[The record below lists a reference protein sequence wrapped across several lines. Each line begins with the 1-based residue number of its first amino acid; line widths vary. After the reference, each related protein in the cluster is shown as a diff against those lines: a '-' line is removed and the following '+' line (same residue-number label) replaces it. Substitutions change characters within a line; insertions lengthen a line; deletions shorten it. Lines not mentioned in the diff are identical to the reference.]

1 MNSFMKKYILA
12 FCLMFLCSLS
22 FANFS
27 VTPTVINVSG
37 VPGSSYQNAYLV
49 TNKFETPMTFTVTLS
64 NGNCFS
70 ENEGVDVNDWL
81 KIEKMEFSLKPGE
94 TIKVPYEVT
103 INEKMKGSLCGRV
116 KFSVDQSS
124 TINLSIS
131 VPIYVIVEGTE
142 NINFEIEDLDFAK
155 NPADGNLF
163 YRMTV
168 KNTGN
173 VHIRHTGKIK
183 IYDSKKQK
191 EIKSIDIEETVP
203 TFCENSK
210 QFVESIGTLD
220 DGTYVAVFTIEDL
233 GKQATKEIKFKVVK
247 DEVGIVKGFWDKLK
261 NKWKEFVKNF
271 HS

>member
-1 MNSFMKKYILA
+1 MNNFMKKYIVT

-37 VPGSSYQNAYLV
+37 VPGSSYENAYVV
-49 TNKFETPMTFTVTLS
+49 TSKFETPMTFTVTLS

-81 KIEKMEFSLKPGE
+81 KIEKTEFTLNPGE

-124 TINLSIS
+124 TVNLSIS

-142 NINFEIEDLDFAK
+142 NINFEIESLDFAK
-155 NPADGNLF
+155 NPADGKLY
-163 YRMTV
+163 YRMIV

-173 VHIRHTGKIK
+173 IHIRHSGKIH
-183 IYDSKKQK
+183 IYDSKKTK

-203 TFCENSK
+203 TFCESSK
-210 QFVESIGTLD
+210 QFVGEMCDLD

-233 GKQATKEIKFKVVK
+233 GKQATKEVKFEVEK
-247 DEVGIVKGFWDKLK
+247 DRAGIVKSFWEKLK
-261 NKWKEFVKNF
+261 AKWKEFIKNF